1 MHVINIFAFA
11 SGRTPMADISLHFSS
26 KAPLAGTFT
35 AFSQIFQT
43 WRRRAHDRQELAKLD
58 QRSLHDLGLSEGS
71 ARFEAN
77 KPFWRD

>member
-1 MHVINIFAFA
+1 
-11 SGRTPMADISLHFSS
+11 MADISLHYSS

-35 AFSQIFQT
+35 ALAQIFQT
-43 WRRRAHDRQELAKLD
+43 WRQRTHDRNAIAQLD
-58 QRSLHDLGLSEGS
+58 HRTLRDLGLTESQ

>member
-1 MHVINIFAFA
+1 
-11 SGRTPMADISLHFSS
+11 MADISLHFSS

-43 WRRRAHDRQELAKLD
+43 WRQRAHERQELAQLD
-58 QRSLHDLGLSEGS
+58 HRTLRDLGLSEGS
-71 ARFEAN
+71 VRFEAN